1 MIRTINAVLVCTG
14 VLSLVAVYALK
25 FSVEDAAGQ
34 RFELTRQI
42 ERQEGQLSLL
52 KADWAYLN
60 QPGHVAPSVARRA
73 DVLGLQIIDQ
83 KQIGGFAGLPMR
95 PPKPD
100 NAGLNALFESLDAGV
115 DPADERIGDTQ

>member
-1 MIRTINAVLVCTG
+1 MIRTINIVLAFTSVA
-14 VLSLVAVYALK
+14 SLIAVYALK
-25 FSVEDAAGQ
+25 FSVEDAASH

-60 QPGHVAPSVARRA
+60 QPNHIQPIVTRHAEA
-73 DVLGLQIIDQ
+73 LGLKIIDQ
-83 KQIGGFAGLPMR
+83 KQIGGFAELPMR

-100 NAGLNALFESLDAGV
+100 KAGLDALFESLDAGV
-115 DPADERIGDTQ
+115 DPADERIGDDQ